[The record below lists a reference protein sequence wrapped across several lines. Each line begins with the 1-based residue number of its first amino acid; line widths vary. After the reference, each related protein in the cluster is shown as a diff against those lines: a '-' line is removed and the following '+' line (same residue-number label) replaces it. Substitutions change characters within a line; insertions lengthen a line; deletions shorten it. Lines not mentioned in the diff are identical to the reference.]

1 VKFGLAHNT
10 WAVLAGGGA
19 SGNVD
24 GNGSAATFSLSGGAD
39 LAIDSSGYL
48 YIRSLDTVRKT
59 SPDGVVTT
67 LATGLTTA
75 SNAIAVDK
83 QGNVYTAGSRVIYRR
98 PANGSIA
105 SYPFTATSDF
115 ITSMTR
121 DSAGNLFVGTRG
133 VGAQILKITFL

>member
-1 VKFGLAHNT
+1 M
-10 WAVLAGGGA
+10 
-19 SGNVD
+19 
-24 GNGSAATFSLSGGAD
+24 
-39 LAIDSSGYL
+39 
-48 YIRSLDTVRKT
+48 
-59 SPDGVVTT
+59 TT